1 MIPLSKRLFQGVG
14 KALCPFRHHYMW
26 YKTEF
31 IIPVGTPCFHS
42 TVTASQAVA
51 IFCTSSEILFD
62 KGSVAS
68 MISCK
73 FGQAKGTDCPF
84 RVMVK
89 TSLQSPNSACLAIAF
104 LSLTRL
110 IFADTSTRRFL
121 TFSDGCSKV
130 GIQEEE
136 RARMSVYLLGC

>member
-1 MIPLSKRLFQGVG
+1 
-14 KALCPFRHHYMW
+14 MW

-42 TVTASQAVA
+42 TVTASQTVS
-51 IFCTSSEILFD
+51 IFCNSSEIVFD
-62 KGSVAS
+62 KGSVAF

-73 FGQAKGTDCPF
+73 FGHAKGTDCPF

-104 LSLTRL
+104 LSLTRFT
-110 IFADTSTRRFL
+110 FAATSTSRL
-121 TFSDGCSKV
+121 INFSDGCSKV
-130 GIQEEE
+130 GGQEEE
-136 RARMSVYLLGC
+136 RARISVCLTGCVGANI